1 MMQIHN
7 LCPPTLQKWY
17 IGSIPVSQPSE
28 SSSLAYDYMPS
39 NTLLPFGIRSSDPP
53 CVGYDIFSIAT
64 FI

>member
-1 MMQIHN
+1 MVY
-7 LCPPTLQKWY
+7 WFD
-17 IGSIPVSQPSE
+17 PVSQPSE

-53 CVGYDIFSIAT
+53 WVGYDIFSIAT